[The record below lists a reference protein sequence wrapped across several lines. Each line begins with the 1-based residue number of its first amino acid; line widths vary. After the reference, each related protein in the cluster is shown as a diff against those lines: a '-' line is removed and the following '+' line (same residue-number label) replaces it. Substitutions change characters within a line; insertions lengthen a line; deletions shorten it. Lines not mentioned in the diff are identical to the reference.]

1 MGDILVQ
8 HYETRYNEPSRPFSG
23 VPADRPA
30 TAEDVKRFLQGCR
43 RIDMRVNITSQ
54 DQMRW
59 RYLQQRLT
67 ASYGGSGSG
76 SGGGGVPG
84 SQVESTVTKI
94 IDIEERL
101 RRNADNLADRKNFAM
116 LLSELLEDDR
126 HVAIM
131 TMRYFLA
138 MSWPKITEEMHY
150 ERAQTFRL
158 HRQMLEAAAEKLNDT
173 NGTSNLRVEMYAM
186 TDRRQPRNL
195 QRRRG
200 KGD

>member
-1 MGDILVQ
+1 MGEILVQ
-8 HYETRYNEPSRPFSG
+8 HYETRYNGHSRSNLSMPE
-23 VPADRPA
+23 DRPA
-30 TAEDVKRFLQGCR
+30 TADDVKRFLLGCR

-67 ASYGGSGSG
+67 ASYGGSG

-173 NGTSNLRVEMYAM
+173 NGTSNLRVAMYAM

>member
-1 MGDILVQ
+1 MGEILVQ
-8 HYETRYNEPSRPFSG
+8 HYETRHNGHSRSNLSMPE
-23 VPADRPA
+23 DRRA
-30 TAEDVKRFLQGCR
+30 TADDVKRFLQGCR

-67 ASYGGSGSG
+67 ASYGGSG

-158 HRQMLEAAAEKLNDT
+158 HRQMLETAAKKLNDP
-173 NGTSNLRVEMYAM
+173 NGTSDLRIAMYAM

-195 QRRRG
+195 QRRRS

>member
-1 MGDILVQ
+1 MGEILVQ
-8 HYETRYNEPSRPFSG
+8 HYETRHNGYSRSNLSMPE
-23 VPADRPA
+23 DRPA
-30 TAEDVKRFLQGCR
+30 TADDVKRFLLGCR

-67 ASYGGSGSG
+67 ASYGGSG
-76 SGGGGVPG
+76 GGGVPE

-101 RRNADNLADRKNFAM
+101 RRNADNLADRKNFAI

-173 NGTSNLRVEMYAM
+173 NGTSNLRVAMYAM

-195 QRRRG
+195 QRRHGR
-200 KGD
+200 DD

>member
-8 HYETRYNEPSRPFSG
+8 HYETRHNGPLRPISSM
-23 VPADRPA
+23 PADRPA

-43 RIDMRVNITSQ
+43 RIDMRVNIIGQ

-67 ASYGGSGSG
+67 ASYGG
-76 SGGGGVPG
+76 GGGGCGGVPG

-94 IDIEERL
+94 IDIEEQL
-101 RRNADNLADRKNFAM
+101 RRNADSLADRKNFAM

-158 HRQMLEAAAEKLNDT
+158 HRQMLEAAAKKLNDT
-173 NGTSNLRVEMYAM
+173 TRTSDLRVAMYAM

-195 QRRRG
+195 QRRRR
-200 KGD
+200 DD

>member
-1 MGDILVQ
+1 MGEILVQ
-8 HYETRYNEPSRPFSG
+8 HYETRHNGHSRSNLSMPE
-23 VPADRPA
+23 DRPV
-30 TAEDVKRFLQGCR
+30 TADDVKRFLLGCR

-67 ASYGGSGSG
+67 ASYGGSG

-173 NGTSNLRVEMYAM
+173 NGTSNLRVAMYAM

>member
-1 MGDILVQ
+1 MGEILVQ
-8 HYETRYNEPSRPFSG
+8 HYETRHNGHSRSNLSM
-23 VPADRPA
+23 PADRPA

-67 ASYGGSGSG
+67 ASYGGNGGGS
-76 SGGGGVPG
+76 GGVPG

-101 RRNADNLADRKNFAM
+101 RRNADSLADRKNFAM

-173 NGTSNLRVEMYAM
+173 NGTSNLRVAMYAM
-186 TDRRQPRNL
+186 MDRRQPRNL
-195 QRRRG
+195 QRRHGR
-200 KGD
+200 DD

>member
-1 MGDILVQ
+1 MGEILVQ
-8 HYETRYNEPSRPFSG
+8 HYETRHNGHSRSNLSMPE
-23 VPADRPA
+23 DRPV
-30 TAEDVKRFLQGCR
+30 TAEDVKRFLLGCR

-67 ASYGGSGSG
+67 ASYGGSG

-158 HRQMLEAAAEKLNDT
+158 HRQMLEAAAEKLNDP
-173 NGTSNLRVEMYAM
+173 NGTSNLRVAMYAM